1 MTNSP
6 RPNWS
11 VCHTLT
17 QTLKFWVAGA
27 YKIYYDYFAHLMR
40 YIIIKCSNFRSNVFI
55 IYRYPGET
63 MKIIADL
70 AAGLGNEHRN
80 RKQRNAQRITMDAS
94 NAAEQKISE
103 QLSHE
108 IYKNIYWQCKNGL
121 FN

>member
-1 MTNSP
+1 
-6 RPNWS
+6 
-11 VCHTLT
+11 
-17 QTLKFWVAGA
+17 
-27 YKIYYDYFAHLMR
+27 MR
-40 YIIIKCSNFRSNVFI
+40 YIVTTFSNFRSKIFI
-55 IYRYPGET
+55 VYDRYPGET

-108 IYKNIYWQCKNGL
+108 KYQKIFGSVKNVL